1 MSNTAINLHKA
12 ITAEAKAHLEYIAF
26 AQRAQR
32 EGRPEIAQVF
42 MKAAEDVTLHSIKH
56 LEVAGDVGSTQANLD
71 YLINGDDKELVALY
85 PRFIREAEEEGEN
98 EAATSFRLALEREKQ
113 HQAMF
118 KEAFGQY
125 GFF

>member
-1 MSNTAINLHKA
+1 
-12 ITAEAKAHLEYIAF
+12 LEYIAF

-32 EGRPEIAQVF
+32 EGRPEIARVF
-42 MKAAEDVTLHSIKH
+42 MKAAEELSLHSINH
-56 LEVAGDVGSTQANLD
+56 LEVAGDLGSTQSNLD

-85 PRFIREAEEEGEN
+85 PRFIREAEEEGEI

-113 HQAMF
+113 HHAMF

>member
-1 MSNTAINLHKA
+1 MTNTAVNLHKA

-26 AQRAQR
+26 AQQAQR
-32 EGRPEIAQVF
+32 EGRPDIAQVF

-85 PRFIREAEEEGEN
+85 PRFIREAEEEGQDD
-98 EAATSFRLALEREKQ
+98 AANCFRLALECEKR
-113 HQAMF
+113 HRAMF
-118 KEAFGQY
+118 KEIFGQY

>member
-1 MSNTAINLHKA
+1 MSNTAINLHK
-12 ITAEAKAHLEYIAF
+12 IIMAEAKAHLEYIAF

-32 EGRPEIAQVF
+32 EGRPEIARVF
-42 MKAAEDVTLHSIKH
+42 MKAAEELSLHSINH
-56 LEVAGDVGSTQANLD
+56 LEVAGDLGSTQSNLD

-85 PRFIREAEEEGEN
+85 PRFIREAEEEGEI

-113 HQAMF
+113 HHAMF